1 MKILLV
7 DDEKMI
13 RNWLTML
20 LHQIPDRTFEIA
32 AVSNVD
38 DALAHCAANEV
49 HLVITDIT
57 MPQRS
62 GLELLEILRDSYPKV
77 CAAVLSAYDD
87 YQYIRTAMQLGAID
101 YILKAEMELSDLLAV
116 VRKVELFSNNT
127 LSPAPAPAAKGTLA
141 RSSDYNLSDFL
152 DDRDSLAT
160 FLTDVNPDITLQN
173 FMVYVF
179 SPEDSTGIR
188 PTQILDVCNKTL
200 SSEALTGSTFQLQG
214 AYWVIYNSSH
224 AILEHQKEQQQ
235 RISLLLERNLLT
247 LVQCPVRGEMEF
259 VAAGIDELR
268 LELNQHLALLRC
280 RQYYPD
286 AAPTALFRSLD
297 REELNQIIKKLRFL
311 LEIRRYA
318 DAADYLLQMLDEF
331 HASRVQPGDLKTALH
346 HCITIIFLN
355 TTALQGN
362 LVFASHYQDINRQMN
377 LAVTAQSVAA
387 LTREV
392 CELYKD
398 ELKENRK
405 TLINPSLKR
414 VIEYID
420 QNYMHRLT
428 LENVA
433 KHVFLNK
440 TYISQMFMKH
450 LGISFVSYLESVRIY
465 KAQELL
471 QNTDISVTKIAEET
485 GYASQS
491 YFTKAF
497 KKRVGMS
504 PLQYR
509 SVSLTDRIGP

>member
-1 MKILLV
+1 MKILIV

-20 LHQIPDRTFEIA
+20 LRQIPDRTFEIS

-38 DALAHCAANEV
+38 DALDHCSSHEV

-62 GLELLEILRDSYPKV
+62 GLELLQILRESYPKV

-116 VRKVELFSNNT
+116 IRKVELFSNNT
-127 LSPAPAPAAKGTLA
+127 LSAAPAAKGTLA
-141 RSSDYNLSDFL
+141 KSNDYNLSDFL
-152 DDRDSLAT
+152 DDRDSLAA
-160 FLTDVNPDITLQN
+160 FLSDVNPELEDKNLI
-173 FMVYVF
+173 VYVF
-179 SPEDSTGIR
+179 SLEDGAGVR
-188 PTQILDVCNKTL
+188 PAQILDVCNKTL
-200 SSEALTGSTFQLQG
+200 SSESLAGSTFQLQS
-214 AYWVIYNSSH
+214 AYWVICNTSH
-224 AILEHQKEQQQ
+224 VILEHQKEQQQ
-235 RISLLLERNLLT
+235 RLSLLLERNILT
-247 LVQCPVRGEMEF
+247 LVQKNIHSEAVF
-259 VAAGIDELR
+259 AAAGFEALRTELKR
-268 LELNQHLALLRC
+268 QLSLLQC

-286 AAPTALFRSLD
+286 APQSTVFHPMD
-297 REELNQIIKKLRFL
+297 REELGHIIKKLRFL

-318 DAADYLLQMLDEF
+318 DAADFLLQSLESF
-331 HASRVQPGDLKTALH
+331 HAGHVQPEDLKTALH

-377 LAVTAQSVAA
+377 LATTEQSVAA

-392 CELYKD
+392 CALYKE
-398 ELKENRK
+398 ELKDSRR
-405 TLINPSLKR
+405 TLVNPSLKR

-433 KHVFLNK
+433 QHVFLNK

-471 QNTDISVTKIAEET
+471 QNTDMSVTKIAEET

-509 SVSLTDRIGP
+509 SVSLTDRIQP

>member
-20 LHQIPDRTFEIA
+20 LRQIPDRTFEIA

-38 DALAHCAANEV
+38 DALAHCADHEV

-62 GLELLEILRDSYPKV
+62 GLELLEILRDQYPKV

-127 LSPAPAPAAKGTLA
+127 LSPAPAAKGTLA
-141 RSSDYNLSDFL
+141 KSSDYNLSDFL

-160 FLTDVNPDITLQN
+160 FLSDVNPDFEDGN
-173 FMVYVF
+173 FVVYVF
-179 SPEDSTGIR
+179 SPEDTAGIR
-188 PTQILDVCNKTL
+188 PAQILDVCNKTL
-200 SSEALTGSTFQLQG
+200 SSETLTGSTFQLQG
-214 AYWVIYNSSH
+214 AYWVIYNTSH

-235 RISLLLERNLLT
+235 RISLLLERNLLA
-247 LVQCPVRGEMEF
+247 LVQCSIRSEMVF
-259 VAAGIDELR
+259 SASGIDELR
-268 LELNQHLALLRC
+268 PELQQHLALLRC
-280 RQYYPD
+280 LQYYPE
-286 AAPTALFRSLD
+286 ASSSSFRPLD

-318 DAADYLLQMLDEF
+318 DAADYLVQTLEEF
-331 HASRVQPGDLKTALH
+331 HANRVQPDDLKTALH

-362 LVFASHYQDINRQMN
+362 LVFASHYQDINRQLN
-377 LAVTAQSVAA
+377 LATTEQSVAA

-471 QNTDISVTKIAEET
+471 QNTDMSVTKIAEET

>member
-1 MKILLV
+1 MKILIV

-20 LHQIPDRTFEIA
+20 LRQIPDRTFEIA

-38 DALAHCAANEV
+38 DALAHCAGHEV

-62 GLELLEILRDSYPKV
+62 GLELLEILRDNYPKV

-116 VRKVELFSNNT
+116 IRKVELFSNNI
-127 LSPAPAPAAKGTLA
+127 LSPTPAAKGTLA
-141 RSSDYNLSDFL
+141 KSNDYNLSDFL
-152 DDRDSLAT
+152 DDRDSLAA
-160 FLTDVNPDITLQN
+160 FLADVNPDLKDDH

-179 SPEDSTGIR
+179 SLEDGAGVR
-188 PTQILDVCNKTL
+188 PAQILDVCNKTL
-200 SSEALTGSTFQLQG
+200 SSESLTGSTFQLQG
-214 AYWVIYNSSH
+214 AYWVIYNTSH

-235 RISLLLERNLLT
+235 RLSLLLERNLMT
-247 LVQCPVRGEMEF
+247 LVQRALRGETAF
-259 VAAGIDELR
+259 TASGIEALRSELKR
-268 LELNQHLALLRC
+268 QLALLRC

-286 AAPTALFRSLD
+286 AAPSAVFRPLD

-318 DAADYLLQMLDEF
+318 DAADYLVQSLEEF
-331 HASRVQPGDLKTALH
+331 HASRVQPDDLKTALH

-377 LAVTAQSVAA
+377 LAATEQSVAA

-392 CELYKD
+392 CELYKE

-405 TLINPSLKR
+405 TLVNPSLKR

-420 QNYMHRLT
+420 QNYMNRLT

-471 QNTDISVTKIAEET
+471 QNTDMSVTKIAEET

>member
-1 MKILLV
+1 MKILIV

-20 LHQIPDRTFEIA
+20 LHQIPDRTFEIS

-38 DALAHCAANEV
+38 DALSHCAGHEV

-62 GLELLEILRDSYPKV
+62 GLELLEILRTDYPKV

-116 VRKVELFSNNT
+116 IRKVELFSNNT
-127 LSPAPAPAAKGTLA
+127 LSPSPAAKGTLSK
-141 RSSDYNLSDFL
+141 SSDYNLSDFL
-152 DDRDSLAT
+152 DERDSLAA
-160 FLTDVNPDITLQN
+160 FLADVNPEIADKQ
-173 FMVYVF
+173 FVVHVF
-179 SPEDSTGIR
+179 SLEDGAGVR
-188 PTQILDVCNKTL
+188 PAQILDVCNKTL
-200 SSEALTGSTFQLQG
+200 TSETLTGSTFQLQN
-214 AYWVIYNSSH
+214 AYWVIHNTDR

-235 RISLLLERNLLT
+235 RLSLLLERNLLT
-247 LVQCPVRGEMEF
+247 LVQRDIRSEMVF
-259 VAAGIDELR
+259 TAADIETLRTELR
-268 LELNQHLALLRC
+268 QRLALLRC
-280 RQYYPD
+280 RQYYTSASP
-286 AAPTALFRSLD
+286 AATFRLLD
-297 REELNQIIKKLRFL
+297 REELNQAIKKLRFL

-318 DAADYLLQMLDEF
+318 DAADYLIQALDGF
-331 HASRVQPGDLKTALH
+331 HQELVHPDDLKTALH

-355 TTALQGN
+355 TAPLQGN

-377 LAVTAQSVAA
+377 LAATEQSVSA
-387 LTREV
+387 LTREI
-392 CELYKD
+392 CELYKN
-398 ELKENRK
+398 ELQDNRK
-405 TLINPSLKR
+405 TLVNPSLKR

-471 QNTDISVTKIAEET
+471 QNTDMSVTKIAEET